1 LRYWNLFGIS
11 HLGFGR
17 FAVCSI
23 QVWRGEGV
31 SREVVMGK
39 VLVTGAAGFIG
50 SHLVEEL
57 VRQGE
62 DVRVLVRYNSRD
74 ERGLLGDLAG
84 EIQNQV
90 EIVPGDLKDPDGVRK
105 AIKRCTKIFHLGALI
120 AIPYSY
126 VHPFNFIQTN
136 VVGTA
141 HLLNACLEDKGVEK
155 IIHTSTSEVYGT
167 AQYIPIDEK
176 HPLQA
181 QSPYAASKIA
191 ADKLAES
198 YHHSFGLPVVTIRP
212 FNTFGP
218 RQSLR
223 AIIPTIIS
231 QALEERRIRLGNTRP
246 RRDFLFVKDTVRG
259 FIQIGKCEEAVGKA
273 VNIGTGKD
281 FSIEELVKKILGLMG
296 KQGEVVVEDRRIRP
310 EKSEVMQLLSD
321 TRLAQKLFQWTPQ
334 YSLEEGLKETIE
346 WYRKNLSRFKV
357 GSYPL

>member
-1 LRYWNLFGIS
+1 MAKI
-11 HLGFGR
+11 
-17 FAVCSI
+17 
-23 QVWRGEGV
+23 
-31 SREVVMGK
+31 
-39 VLVTGAAGFIG
+39 LVTGAGGFIG
-50 SHLVEEL
+50 SHLTEEL

-62 DVRVLVRYNSRD
+62 EVRAFVRYNSRN
-74 ERGLLGDLAG
+74 EKGLLEDLPK
-84 EIQNQV
+84 EIQSQIEV
-90 EIVPGDLKDPDGVRK
+90 IPGDLKDPDAVKKVVKGCSRV
-105 AIKRCTKIFHLGALI
+105 FHLGALI

-126 VHPFNFIQTN
+126 FHPFNFIQTN

-141 HLLNACLEDKGVEK
+141 HLLNACLEDEALEW

-198 YHHSFGLPVVTIRP
+198 YYLSFGLPVIVIRP

-231 QALEERRIRLGNTRP
+231 QAIENDKVRLGNIKP
-246 RRDFLFVKDTVRG
+246 RRDFLFVEDTVRG
-259 FIQIGKCEEAVGKA
+259 FIQLGKCDEALGKV
-273 VNIGTGKD
+273 VNIGAGKD
-281 FSIEELVKKILGLMG
+281 ISIEELTGKILDLMG
-296 KQGEVVVEDRRIRP
+296 KRGKIEVEERRIRP

-321 TRLAQKLFQWTPQ
+321 TQLAQKLFGWAPK
-334 YSLEEGLKETIE
+334 YILEDGLRETIE
-346 WYRKNLSRFKV
+346 WYQKNLSRFKV

>member
-1 LRYWNLFGIS
+1 
-11 HLGFGR
+11 
-17 FAVCSI
+17 
-23 QVWRGEGV
+23 
-31 SREVVMGK
+31 MGK
-39 VLVTGAAGFIG
+39 VLVTGAGGFIG
-50 SHLVEEL
+50 SHLTEEL

-62 DVRVLVRYNSRD
+62 EVRAFVRYNSRD
-74 ERGLLGDLAG
+74 ERGLLEDLPK
-84 EIQNQV
+84 EIQNQIEV
-90 EIVPGDLKDPDGVRK
+90 VPGDLKDPDGVKK
-105 AIKRCTKIFHLGALI
+105 ALKGCSKVFHLGALI

-126 VHPFNFIQTN
+126 IHPFDFIQTN
-136 VVGTA
+136 VVGLA
-141 HLLNACLEDKGVEK
+141 HLLNACLEEGTMERV
-155 IIHTSTSEVYGT
+155 IHTSTSEVYGT

-198 YHHSFGLPVVTIRP
+198 YYLSFGLPIATLRP

-231 QALEERRIRLGNTRP
+231 QAIGDKKIRLGNTQP

-259 FIQIGKCEEAVGKA
+259 FIQLGKCEGAVGKV
-273 VNIGTGKD
+273 VNIGTGTD
-281 FSIEELVKKILGLMG
+281 ISIEELVKKILGLMG
-296 KQGEVVVEDRRIRP
+296 KQGKIEVEDRRIRP

-321 TRLAQKLFQWTPQ
+321 TRLAQKLFQWTPR
-334 YSLEEGLKETIE
+334 YTLEAGLRETIE
-346 WYRKNLSRFKV
+346 WYQKNLSRFKV

>member
-1 LRYWNLFGIS
+1 MS
-11 HLGFGR
+11 
-17 FAVCSI
+17 
-23 QVWRGEGV
+23 
-31 SREVVMGK
+31 K
-39 VLVTGAAGFIG
+39 VLVTGAGGFIG
-50 SHLVEEL
+50 SHLTEEL

-62 DVRVLVRYNSRD
+62 EVRAFVRYNSRD
-74 ERGLLGDLAG
+74 ERGLLEDLPK
-84 EIQNQV
+84 EIQNQIEV
-90 EIVPGDLKDPDGVRK
+90 VPGDLKDPDGVKK
-105 AIKRCTKIFHLGALI
+105 ALKGCSKVFHLGALI

-126 VHPFNFIQTN
+126 IHPFDFIQTN
-136 VVGTA
+136 VVGLA
-141 HLLNACLEDKGVEK
+141 HLLNACLEEGTMERV
-155 IIHTSTSEVYGT
+155 IHTSTSEVYGT

-198 YHHSFGLPVVTIRP
+198 YYLSFGLPIATLRP

-231 QALEERRIRLGNTRP
+231 QAIGDKKIRLGNTQP

-259 FIQIGKCEEAVGKA
+259 FIQLGKCEGAVGKV
-273 VNIGTGKD
+273 VNIGTGTD
-281 FSIEELVKKILGLMG
+281 ISIEELVKKILGLMG
-296 KQGEVVVEDRRIRP
+296 KQGEIEVEDRRIRP

-321 TRLAQKLFQWTPQ
+321 TRLAQKLFQWTPR
-334 YSLEEGLKETIE
+334 YTLEDGLRETIE
-346 WYRKNLSRFKV
+346 WYQKNLSRFKV

>member
-1 LRYWNLFGIS
+1 
-11 HLGFGR
+11 
-17 FAVCSI
+17 
-23 QVWRGEGV
+23 
-31 SREVVMGK
+31 MGK
-39 VLVTGAAGFIG
+39 TLVTGAGGFIG
-50 SHLVEEL
+50 SHLTEEL

-62 DVRVLVRYNSRD
+62 EVRAFVRYNSRD
-74 ERGLLGDLAG
+74 ERGLLEDLPQ
-84 EIQNQV
+84 EILRQI
-90 EIVPGDLKDPDGVRK
+90 EIIPGDLKDPDGVRK
-105 AIKRCTKIFHLGALI
+105 AVRGCHKVFHLGALI

-126 VHPFNFIQTN
+126 VHPFDFIQTN

-141 HLLNACLEDKGVEK
+141 NLLNACLENGALEK
-155 IIHTSTSEVYGT
+155 IVHTSTSEVYGT

-181 QSPYAASKIA
+181 QSPYAASKIG

-198 YHHSFGLPVVTIRP
+198 YFLSFSLPIATLRP

-231 QALEERRIRLGNTRP
+231 QALHDRKIRLGNTRP
-246 RRDFLFVKDTVRG
+246 RRDFLFVRDTVRG
-259 FIQIGKCEEAVGKA
+259 FIELGKCDEAVGKV

-281 FSIEELVKKILGLMG
+281 ISIEELVKKILDQIG
-296 KQGEVVVEDRRIRP
+296 KKGEIEVEDRRVRP
-310 EKSEVMQLLSD
+310 ERSEVMQLLSD
-321 TRLAQKLFQWTPQ
+321 TRLAQKLFGWAPR
-334 YSLEEGLKETIE
+334 YSLEKGLEETIE